1 MADFVPFTGE
11 LDQQFVPFTG
21 EVDGAKPARPRT
33 MTEEF
38 KRQIGRTLRMGATG
52 LTGTAGMLGDAVGGI
67 ANMAL
72 EGVEALGAPK
82 TPKFARSSDVLQRK
96 LTEAGL
102 PEDETTM
109 EKVTGFIGGAMSGGA
124 DPGLRAAQAA
134 TQAAF
139 PAMSQQLQKDAL
151 TGVTKELSDAGYS
164 LPPSHMQGTGP
175 SLVLES
181 LAGKSQVAQGLAEK
195 NAPVTNAL
203 ARKALRLPDGVDI
216 TPEVLKSNVKYWVD
230 KGYKPLENAPDADI
244 GGIFRNKMSDV
255 LQKYAG
261 NHSFADLL
269 SRHRSGKQLDPVE
282 KEVYDALFSD
292 TGRYLRT
299 YTMRD
304 LLAKTQRLRMDAT
317 DNFANRNTRLAKTQR
332 EIAEALE
339 DQVELSLKNN
349 PHWGGKGLV
358 DNFRQARAEIAKT
371 HSVERMLVDKDT
383 GVVSAAKAHGLLQ
396 KGVPLTDELR
406 TIAQAGSPMFGPAT
420 RPPIQGA
427 PSAQGNDME
436 WALRGALAGMMGG
449 QAVGSP
455 VAGATFGTIAG
466 MVPAVRGGARHLI
479 ASPWYQGRLASNL
492 GAGPGYLMTPPG
504 QRSIASGAL
513 GLPLFTAGQQ

>member
-1 MADFVPFTGE
+1 MAE
-11 LDQQFVPFTG
+11 FVPFTG
-21 EVDGAKPARPRT
+21 EVEQQFVPFKGELDDAKPARPRT
-33 MTEEF
+33 LTEEF
-38 KRQIGRTLRMGATG
+38 KRQIGRTIRMGATG

-72 EGVEALGAPK
+72 EGVESLGAPK

-96 LTEAGL
+96 LTELGL

-109 EKVTGFIGGAMSGGA
+109 EKVTGFIGSAAGGA
-124 DPGLRAAQAA
+124 GDPGLRAIQAA
-134 TQAAF
+134 ANQAF
-139 PAMSQQLQKDAL
+139 PAVSQQLQKDAL
-151 TGVTKELSDAGYS
+151 TGVTKELVDSGYA
-164 LPPSHMQGTGP
+164 LPPSRMQGTGP

-181 LAGKSQVAQGLAEK
+181 LAGKPQVAQALAEK

-203 ARKALRLPDGVDI
+203 ARKALRLPEGVDI

-230 KGYKPLENAPDADI
+230 KGYKPLEAAPDTTI
-244 GGIFRNKMSDV
+244 GSVFRNKMSNV

-282 KEVYDALFSD
+282 KEVYDALFAD
-292 TGRYLRT
+292 NGRYLQSYST
-299 YTMRD
+299 RD
-304 LLAKTQRLRMDAT
+304 LIAKTQRLRMDAT
-317 DNFANRNTRLAKTQR
+317 DNFANKNTRLAKTQR

-383 GVVSAAKAHGLLQ
+383 GVVSAAKAHEMLQ
-396 KGVPLTDELR
+396 GGTPLTGELR
-406 TIAQAGSPMFGPAT
+406 KIAQAGSPMFGSAT
-420 RPPIQGA
+420 RPPVQGA
-427 PSAQGNDME
+427 AMSQGNDME

-449 QAVGSP
+449 QAVGQP
-455 VAGATFGTIAG
+455 MAGATFGTIAG

-479 ASPWYQGRLASNL
+479 ASPWYQHRLASNL

-504 QRSIASGAL
+504 QRSIASGTL
-513 GLPLFTAGQQ
+513 GLPLFTMGQQ